1 MSKDEI
7 YVKLCEIF
15 WNEEVRLQNKLDQ
28 LEYLSRYRINDSH
41 IQVELI
47 ETRANLAYFKT
58 YINDILK
65 YLEIF
70 DRE

>member
-15 WNEEVRLQNKLDQ
+15 WNEEVRLQNKLDH
-28 LEYLSRYRINDSH
+28 LEYLSRYRINDKY

-47 ETRANLAYFKT
+47 ETRANLTYFKT

-65 YLEIF
+65 YLETF
-70 DRE
+70 DR